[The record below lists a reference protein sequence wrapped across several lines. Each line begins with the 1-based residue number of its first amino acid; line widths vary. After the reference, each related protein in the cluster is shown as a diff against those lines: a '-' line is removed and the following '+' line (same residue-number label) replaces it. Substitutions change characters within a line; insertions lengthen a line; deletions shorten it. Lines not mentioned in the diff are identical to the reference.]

1 MAINFLID
9 SNVEGTLTV
18 SGGDIIMS
26 TTKAL
31 YFDGGGGT
39 YIYESADGVMDFYC
53 DTKQLL
59 TLKQNGT
66 QNEVIV
72 NEGSIDVDFRL
83 DSSVL
88 SQLQRAASVYQLPDL
103 CLYGD
108 GTDIQL
114 RVTDK
119 KNDSSNSFSVSV
131 GETSNEFCYCFKVE
145 NLKLLPGSYQVSVSK
160 TNVALFQGDGI
171 KYFIAL
177 EPNT

>member
-1 MAINFLID
+1 M
-9 SNVEGTLTV
+9 
-18 SGGDIIMS
+18 
-26 TTKAL
+26 
-31 YFDGGGGT
+31 
-39 YIYESADGVMDFYC
+39 
-53 DTKQLL
+53 
-59 TLKQNGT
+59 
-66 QNEVIV
+66 
-72 NEGSIDVDFRL
+72 
-83 DSSVL
+83 
-88 SQLQRAASVYQLPDL
+88 
-103 CLYGD
+103 YGD